1 MKIKLFIILS
11 LLPLFIFSQKREI
24 KGKITV
30 KTIHTCSGKTDTITE
45 SGKGFI
51 ITYLNTTKRIGKHLT
66 LSDST
71 GNFTVPLLFQ
81 ENDFDADAIQL
92 FGANKLD
99 TIIPFEK
106 IKDSTI
112 SITFITKELETIPTQ
127 RVINENIINSG
138 EMQIRV
144 AKPAIYLYPT
154 QEQKITVQLD
164 FKGQL
169 GTTYPKYNQG
179 WNVLAKPNGEILNI
193 ADNRKY
199 TYLFWEGEA
208 KFAES
213 HFNYQSGFVVPKYE
227 LDKFLLEKL
236 TYIGLN
242 NTEIN
247 DFIVYWLPQMEKNEY
262 NLVHF
267 FINDNID
274 NSAFLNVNPKPE
286 SEIRIFMEYKS
297 VDKAYKIE
305 EQKLPK
311 IERKGFTLVE
321 WGGGI
326 SGENKIE

>member
-1 MKIKLFIILS
+1 MLRGNIS
-11 LLPLFIFSQKREI
+11 LLV
-24 KGKITV
+24 TD
-30 KTIHTCSGKTDTITE
+30 TCSGKIH
-45 SGKGFI
+45 K
-51 ITYLNTTKRIGKHLT
+51 
-66 LSDST
+66 
-71 GNFTVPLLFQ
+71 
-81 ENDFDADAIQL
+81 
-92 FGANKLD
+92 
-99 TIIPFEK
+99 EK
-106 IKDSTI
+106 IKGSAVRIYKFDEETNKNKLV
-112 SITFITKELETIPTQ
+112 FITDSLGNFEFEFESDTSFRANNKIRILKNSLDTTIYIKE
-127 RVINENIINSG
+127 NENYLSIECPYKLPIVPKPKEVNENEVS
-138 EMQIRV
+138 IRV
-144 AKPAIYLYPT
+144 AKPAIYLYPS

-199 TYLFWEGEA
+199 TYLFWEGET

-213 HFNYQSGFVVPKYE
+213 HFNYQSGFVVAKEE

-286 SEIRIFMEYKS
+286 SEIRIFMEFKG
-297 VDKAYKIE
+297 VDKSHKIV
-305 EQKLPK
+305 EQKLHK